1 MLPVANPKI
10 LVVEDDDSVRRLL
23 AEHLAKQVPVD
34 VDSARDGIE
43 ALHKISMQAY
53 GVVILDLM
61 MPGMSGVDLLDSLR
75 ALSSDPSVKALD
87 APPPVL
93 VITAA
98 PTAAL
103 SDSVIRQRSPGL
115 VRAVFRKPL
124 DVAALAASV
133 QKHLR
138 YDPPRR

>member
-1 MLPVANPKI
+1 MGSDPIWRVANFMLPVANLKI

-23 AEHLAKQVPVD
+23 AERLAEEMPVD

-75 ALSSDPSVKALD
+75 ALSSDPSARALD

-103 SDSVIRQRSPGL
+103 S
-115 VRAVFRKPL
+115 
-124 DVAALAASV
+124 ASV
-133 QKHLR
+133 VPQRAPGRVSAGH
-138 YDPPRR
+138 PGA